1 MRTRLDGLVTIAIE
15 QQGTWV
21 PLKISRHKNLK
32 FFIFLHISLLL
43 LENLGQTVARGAQNC
58 DVGQERLCVIVV
70 VWKDCN
76 VKADVS
82 PLEKR
87 EKRNTKYC
95 HLNATFSSRHQHLVI
110 ISNNK
115 ETWLKYWLDLPANKE
130 ARRFASLI
138 FHPSQLWNK
147 KRQIN

>member
-1 MRTRLDGLVTIAIE
+1 MCNRCR
-15 QQGTWV
+15 
-21 PLKISRHKNLK
+21 LKI
-32 FFIFLHISLLL
+32 
-43 LENLGQTVARGAQNC
+43 
-58 DVGQERLCVIVV
+58 
-70 VWKDCN
+70 DCN

-147 KRQIN
+147 KKTDQLALTPMFRILEFKLYLNLFSFDF